1 MEVPNEKEIAHD
13 GLTIFNIGDRKL
25 ELREMKIKRTKEL
38 SELLFSLRSGLQK
51 YFVDKD
57 GQALPDGAT
66 LDPEFHQSVN
76 EAVLTVLN
84 FLFGLKVVTEKKEE
98 ETLTMEW
105 YEENMSLR
113 ILEEIVK
120 EAASQSRVNW
130 LTPFFDPFCQVLRDS
145 IFLRATNLP
154 TRDFQNGNAITS

>member
-51 YFVDKD
+51 YFVDKN

-76 EAVLTVLN
+76 EAVLVVLN
-84 FLFGLKVVTEKKEE
+84 FLFGLKDEGI
-98 ETLTMEW
+98 LTIEW

-113 ILEEIVK
+113 ILEEIY
-120 EAASQSRVNW
+120 
-130 LTPFFDPFCQVLRDS
+130 
-145 IFLRATNLP
+145 
-154 TRDFQNGNAITS
+154 

>member
-66 LDPEFHQSVN
+66 LDQEFHQTVN

-84 FLFGLKVVTEKKEE
+84 FLFGLKGEE
-98 ETLTMEW
+98 NLTIEW

-130 LTPFFDPFCQVLRDS
+130 LTPFFDPFCRVLRDS
-145 IFLRATNLP
+145 IFLKATDLP
-154 TRDFQNGNAITS
+154 REDFQNGNAITS

>member
-84 FLFGLKVVTEKKEE
+84 FLFGLKGEE
-98 ETLTMEW
+98 ILTIEW

-130 LTPFFDPFCQVLRDS
+130 LTPFFDPFCRVLRDS

-154 TRDFQNGNAITS
+154 TRDSQNGNAITS

>member
-57 GQALPDGAT
+57 GNALPDGAT

-76 EAVLTVLN
+76 EAILTVLN
-84 FLFGLKVVTEKKEE
+84 FLFGLKGEE
-98 ETLTMEW
+98 ILTIDW

-120 EAASQSRVNW
+120 EAANQSRVNW
-130 LTPFFDPFCQVLRDS
+130 LTPFFDPFCRVLRDS

-154 TRDFQNGNAITS
+154 ARDSQSGNAITS

>member
-13 GLTIFNIGDRKL
+13 GLTIFNVGDRKL

-84 FLFGLKVVTEKKEE
+84 FLFGLKDEE
-98 ETLTMEW
+98 NLTIEW

-130 LTPFFDPFCQVLRDS
+130 LTPFFDPFCRVLRDS
-145 IFLRATNLP
+145 IFLRATDLP
-154 TRDFQNGNAITS
+154 RADSQSGNVITS

>member
-66 LDPEFHQSVN
+66 INPEFPKSVN
-76 EAVLTVLN
+76 EAILAILN
-84 FLFGLKVVTEKKEE
+84 FLFGLDGERQE
-98 ETLTMEW
+98 LSLEW

-113 ILEEIVK
+113 ILDEIVK

-130 LTPFFDPFCQVLRDS
+130 LPLFFDPFCRVVGDS
-145 IFLRATNLP
+145 IFLRAANLP
-154 TRDFQNGNAITS
+154 APDSQSGNAITS